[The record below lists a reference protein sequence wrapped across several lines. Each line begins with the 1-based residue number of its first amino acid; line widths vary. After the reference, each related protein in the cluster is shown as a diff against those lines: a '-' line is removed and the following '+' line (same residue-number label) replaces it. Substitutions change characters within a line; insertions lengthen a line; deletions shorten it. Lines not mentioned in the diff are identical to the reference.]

1 MGHSTPAW
9 REEESNINIVMMRV
23 VHSRKHNP
31 TTFLTQSHYVFTT
44 IAHASFTCSHR
55 SRFLYLF
62 TSSITQSHYV
72 FTTIAHAS
80 FTCSHS
86 ASQRPTGHTNV
97 HSHSAPATATLKSD
111 YVFTYIIRP
120 FKMQRDTF
128 IFFFWGDQFLRGV

>member
-1 MGHSTPAW
+1 LLTLPLP
-9 REEESNINIVMMRV
+9 
-23 VHSRKHNP
+23 VH
-31 TTFLTQSHYVFTT
+31 
-44 IAHASFTCSHR
+44 IAHPSFT
-55 SRFLYLF
+55 LF

-86 ASQRPTGHTNV
+86 ASQRPTGHTDV

-128 IFFFWGDQFLRGV
+128 IFFFWGDKARKKQKAKLVWLLHRRQLYVLRLI